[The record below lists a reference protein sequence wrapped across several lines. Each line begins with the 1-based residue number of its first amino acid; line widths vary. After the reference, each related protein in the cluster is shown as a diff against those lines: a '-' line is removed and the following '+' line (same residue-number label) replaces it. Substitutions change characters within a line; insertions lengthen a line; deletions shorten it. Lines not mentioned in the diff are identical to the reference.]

1 MRRRSLLL
9 AGVAAIVVLAAV
21 GTAIAL
27 VDGGG
32 PQRYETDEF
41 SFEYPGEWQAI
52 EGIDL
57 PVAELAGRGDVA
69 DNVVGLDLDNW
80 VVVYVGAYRGPQIT
94 DETVKAFL
102 PVYRETLPAA
112 VQEGAEGEVLGGP
125 YVTREADRPAIR
137 MRYRLA
143 NNRGVVVVSDV
154 IQIFAGGRDY
164 IVTCNAQ
171 ADREL
176 EMAAGCQQII
186 DTLAFGAP

>member
-1 MRRRSLLL
+1 VVL
-9 AGVAAIVVLAAV
+9 AVVAAIVVLAGM

-27 VDGGG
+27 VDGG

-41 SFEYPGEWQAI
+41 SFAYPGEWQPI

-57 PVAELAGRGDVA
+57 PVAQLAGRGDVA

-80 VVVYVGAYRGPQIT
+80 VVVYVGAYRGPEIT

-102 PVYRETLPAA
+102 PVYRETLPAG
-112 VQEGAEGEVLGGP
+112 VQEGAGGEVLGGP

-137 MRYRLA
+137 MRYRLRT
-143 NNRGVVVVSDV
+143 NRGVVVVSDV
-154 IQIFAGGRDY
+154 IQIFARGRDY

-176 EMAAGCQQII
+176 EMAAGCQQIT
-186 DTLAFGAP
+186 DTITFGAP